1 MSTTKKITKKKLMQI
16 LKSEPEEINLIN
28 DFLYRKPTQKEWIAG
43 YWRWRKEQEKNR
55 C

>member
-43 YWRWRKEQEKNR
+43 YWRWRKEQEKK
-55 C
+55 